1 METII
6 LKVDLRILKGNAQQ
20 ELHTSSQPMAA
31 GVWLLYIQQLKDNVV
46 FTGTH
51 NWKGKTIF
59 KKKKKKTERKT
70 KKKKSVKPHYSN
82 FIF

>member
-6 LKVDLRILKGNAQQ
+6 LKVDLRILKGNVQQ

-46 FTGTH
+46 FTGTN

-59 KKKKKKTERKT
+59 KKKKKNRK
-70 KKKKSVKPHYSN
+70 KN
-82 FIF
+82 

>member
-1 METII
+1 MGTII

-59 KKKKKKTERKT
+59 KKKKKTERRT
-70 KKKKSVKPHYSN
+70 KKKKN
-82 FIF
+82 Q